1 VTWIN
6 ARGRLHAQI
15 ATEDNGGVTMYSN
28 ILLPVAFEE
37 GARHEPSIEIAR
49 ALADDGAT
57 ITLLHAF
64 ERPPAYAM
72 SYIPADLM
80 KATRDGIDAEL
91 QKIAKKV
98 PGAQTVVVDGHPGRS
113 ICDWTEKNG
122 VDLIV
127 MASHRPGFSDVI
139 WGSTA
144 AHVVRHVSCAVHV
157 QR

>member
-1 VTWIN
+1 
-6 ARGRLHAQI
+6 
-15 ATEDNGGVTMYSN
+15 MYSN
-28 ILLPVAFEE
+28 ILVPVAFEE
-37 GARHEPSIEIAR
+37 GAHHETCLQIAR
-49 ALADDGAT
+49 TLASEGSK
-57 ITLLHAF
+57 ITLFHAF

-72 SYIPADLM
+72 NYVPTDLL
-80 KATRDGIDAEL
+80 KATRDGVLAEL
-91 QKIAKKV
+91 EAIKKDV
-98 PGAQTVVVDGHPGRS
+98 PGGEVVVIDGHPGRS
-113 ICDWTEKNG
+113 ICDWADKEG

>member
-1 VTWIN
+1 
-6 ARGRLHAQI
+6 
-15 ATEDNGGVTMYSN
+15 MYTN
-28 ILLPVAFEE
+28 ILVPVAFEE
-37 GARHEPSIEIAR
+37 GAHHEPCLRVAR
-49 ALADDGAT
+49 TLASDGAT

-72 SYIPADLM
+72 NYVPTDLL
-80 KATRDGIDAEL
+80 KATRDGILAEL
-91 QKIAKKV
+91 QSMEEGL
-98 PGAQTVVVDGHPGRS
+98 PGGRAVVVDGHPGRS
-113 ICDWTEKNG
+113 ICDWADRKG

-144 AHVVRHVSCAVHV
+144 AHVVRHVACAVHV